1 MIKPDDDL
9 RKDSRMMET
18 AGLLN
23 RLFARE
29 PVSRRR
35 NLYLRRYAAS
45 CILGPRKSRLGITT
59 GLGVK
64 DFQAGPSLGTPGFRA
79 AESRP

>member
-1 MIKPDDDL
+1 MTACRLQVVFVGSDGKRYPFLIKPDDDL

-35 NLYLRRYAAS
+35 NLYLRR
-45 CILGPRKSRLGITT
+45 
-59 GLGVK
+59 
-64 DFQAGPSLGTPGFRA
+64 
-79 AESRP
+79 